1 MSWEKILK
9 DSRFEY
15 FEDGS
20 PIDAGLVRSNSA
32 FRAFVKEIEKHIKE
46 IKDLGSK
53 ISALDLGGAGQRY
66 AKTIDKRLES
76 LEDFV
81 INTDI
86 KNPVDDEEYQPHIIQ
101 REDW

>member
-1 MSWEKILK
+1 MIKMSWEDILK
-9 DSRFEY
+9 E
-15 FEDGS
+15 E
-20 PIDAGLVRSNSA
+20 DAGLVRANSA
-32 FRAFVKEIEKHIKE
+32 FRAFVKEIEKHIKD

-66 AKTIDKRLES
+66 GKTIDKRLES

-86 KNPVDDEEYQPHIIQ
+86 KNPADGSEYHPHIIQ
-101 REDW
+101 RENW